1 MSDMKMPNSATNLIK
16 AIKRYCAEGQ
26 DDVRLARAMADVVV
40 GQMLPGGVVK
50 GGSSLMFRYGGG
62 VTRYTKDVDTARVV
76 DLDVYLESLRTKLA
90 AGWNGFSG
98 KLVDV
103 EPPSPPNVPKPYL
116 MMPYDIKL
124 QYLGR
129 AWMTVRIEI
138 GHNEIGDADAFEM
151 KLPEDIAA
159 AFVTLG
165 FPRPA
170 KIPVMKLSYQI
181 AQKLH
186 AVSGKESDRAHD
198 LIDLQLMSIHSMLD
212 YGDIKSTC
220 KRLFVYRQEQTW
232 PPTIVKG
239 EKWENVYNEARETL
253 RDNTSIL
260 PTVDEAVK
268 WANELVIRINEASS
282 RSQRTRLEVH

>member
-1 MSDMKMPNSATNLIK
+1 MPNSATNLIK

-159 AFVTLG
+159 AFVALG

-170 KIPVMKLSYQI
+170 EIPVMKLSYQI

-212 YGDIKSTC
+212 YGDSKSTC

-260 PTVDEAVK
+260 PTVGEAVK

-282 RSQRTRLEVH
+282 RSQRTRLEVR

>member
-170 KIPVMKLSYQI
+170 EIPVMKLSYQI

-282 RSQRTRLEVH
+282 HSQRTRLEVH